1 MATAAKTAIFPAN
14 HGDEAIPDALTTRDL
29 APAER
34 LVGQRR
40 DELAAL
46 CRRYSV
52 RRLELFGSTAAGD
65 DEPDKSDLDF
75 LVEFGVLPPAGYAD
89 TYFGLLEELERL
101 FARPVDLVVA
111 STIRNPYFRA
121 SVERTKTLLYAA

>member
-1 MATAAKTAIFPAN
+1 M
-14 HGDEAIPDALTTRDL
+14 PDALTTRDL
-29 APAER
+29 GPAER

-46 CRRYSV
+46 CRRYRV

-75 LVEFGVLPPAGYAD
+75 LVEFAVLPPAGYAD

>member
-1 MATAAKTAIFPAN
+1 M
-14 HGDEAIPDALTTRDL
+14 PDALATRDL
-29 APAER
+29 DPAGR

-40 DELAAL
+40 GELATL
-46 CRRYSV
+46 CRRYGV
-52 RRLELFGSTAAGD
+52 RRLELFGSAARGD
-65 DEPDKSDLDF
+65 DEPGRSDLDF
-75 LVEFGVLPPAGYAD
+75 LVDFDVPPATGYAD

-101 FARPVDLVVA
+101 FTRRVDLVVA